1 MAFPPLQVKPE
12 VIYVAVG
19 HHANIT
25 WSGGPRRWTDTVGE
39 DVSIKAEAAHQGKV
53 VAELRTHLN
62 QAQITCLDVHQQ
74 TLEVRVRNQPSRL
87 NPSPAETVASIEYH
101 CYPVLTPASSS
112 IVVGVGRFH
121 QLNINPHP
129 LIKDV
134 TWFSDDDATASITS
148 TGLVRGVT
156 LGETYVHA
164 RVSHPSLTH
173 MPHALDGLHFTVH
186 VTVRFE
192 GFAIHHSTNHLIQC
206 HHTVMHIQGANGE
219 APGDASFEWVDVEW
233 DSDSNAVSLLP
244 PLASTSEFPAA
255 VLSAPTVP
263 TASLPASQCPT
274 TTHSRTYRGHSVRV
288 AGRSPGRA
296 TISARIR
303 VRAPGI
309 TPAYFEQKVEINV
322 IEPLDIISARSV
334 LMPFGS
340 RSLITTTLDDVAALS
355 YIAFPTDNAL
365 LTSAHLRGGI
375 LSVDSRGLIRAST
388 TPGTAMIV
396 VSTNHTFGSQS
407 STVLVT
413 VAAPNELAV
422 ASPTTFSGNMCL
434 GSNLTM
440 SFAVRDRLGRV
451 FTTLDGWLAT
461 DGPASLLAFQL
472 SRNDVVRVQKVVS
485 PSSSVAVIS
494 SLLVTSLSEG
504 TVVLRVWLANG
515 NSTSPYSSTASDSTL
530 QPLFLTFTVASAAEC
545 TDSVDATRVSLRLL
559 SDLNELAKSAFQRR
573 LWENQFRQDVARSLE
588 IPLQRVWLVSVNTR
602 QRVVELEIIP
612 AGSGAS
618 SPLVLAQHLLLQIA
632 DRLSPLYKG
641 SASSQVDSSYTPR
654 ISRIPFIVNDLSR
667 GETSWYY
674 EAHNQPISPS
684 DTSAPSPSSSSSSI
698 PSTTLPS
705 GASSSSSPSSSST
718 STSDSTSSSSP
729 SIPSAPIPTPAE
741 ESSAMHPTVV
751 AFMVGLAGLILA
763 ALVWGSGLTPKPA
776 KAGGPA
782 LPPRTPARPAG
793 PSQFR
798 SPNASR
804 VSAYSSQNES
814 ASIMG

>member
-1 MAFPPLQVKPE
+1 
-12 VIYVAVG
+12 
-19 HHANIT
+19 
-25 WSGGPRRWTDTVGE
+25 
-39 DVSIKAEAAHQGKV
+39 
-53 VAELRTHLN
+53 
-62 QAQITCLDVHQQ
+62 
-74 TLEVRVRNQPSRL
+74 
-87 NPSPAETVASIEYH
+87 
-101 CYPVLTPASSS
+101 
-112 IVVGVGRFH
+112 
-121 QLNINPHP
+121 
-129 LIKDV
+129 
-134 TWFSDDDATASITS
+134 
-148 TGLVRGVT
+148 
-156 LGETYVHA
+156 
-164 RVSHPSLTH
+164 
-173 MPHALDGLHFTVH
+173 
-186 VTVRFE
+186 
-192 GFAIHHSTNHLIQC
+192 
-206 HHTVMHIQGANGE
+206 
-219 APGDASFEWVDVEW
+219 
-233 DSDSNAVSLLP
+233 
-244 PLASTSEFPAA
+244 
-255 VLSAPTVP
+255 
-263 TASLPASQCPT
+263 
-274 TTHSRTYRGHSVRV
+274 
-288 AGRSPGRA
+288 
-296 TISARIR
+296 
-303 VRAPGI
+303 
-309 TPAYFEQKVEINV
+309 
-322 IEPLDIISARSV
+322 
-334 LMPFGS
+334 
-340 RSLITTTLDDVAALS
+340 
-355 YIAFPTDNAL
+355 
-365 LTSAHLRGGI
+365 
-375 LSVDSRGLIRAST
+375 
-388 TPGTAMIV
+388 
-396 VSTNHTFGSQS
+396 
-407 STVLVT
+407 
-413 VAAPNELAV
+413 
-422 ASPTTFSGNMCL
+422 MCL